1 MKQLIGKVVCICLI
15 VMCIFSLSIHSNAAA
30 NGSLSKSVLRKP
42 EDGCLTISGTGEIPS
57 SPTPPWYDQR
67 KSIISIVIIFVLE
80 SRRRKCAVWQ
90 YRTEFQ

>member
-1 MKQLIGKVVCICLI
+1 MKQVICKVVCICLI
-15 VMCIFSLSIHSNAAA
+15 VMCIFSLSIHSNAAS
-30 NGSLSKSVLRKP
+30 NGSLSESVLWKL

-80 SRRRKCAVWQ
+80 SRRR
-90 YRTEFQ
+90 RI